1 MLKDAAADDSS
12 LHQLSSQASVCAPR
26 KKMNIFVRIPNY
38 LVNKLTYPRLHIT
51 LDFILCLLEAFREG
65 AYECLV
71 E

>member
-1 MLKDAAADDSS
+1 
-12 LHQLSSQASVCAPR
+12 
-26 KKMNIFVRIPNY
+26 MNIFVRIPNY